1 MYRLIAAL
9 GIAILTA
16 SCSSGPSGPST
27 AAYTMK
33 APEPECLQATPG
45 NSLDGF
51 RCTGDYTGDGSSR
64 NGGRN

>member
-9 GIAILTA
+9 GIAILTTA
-16 SCSSGPSGPST
+16 CSAVASGPFTAYSPGPY
-27 AAYTMK
+27 AQ

-51 RCTGDYTGDGSSR
+51 RCTGDYTGDGSVR
-64 NGGRN
+64 Q